1 MNNLKPCPF
10 CGGKAELDGR
20 QAYRN
25 LSTGAIENQSV
36 VYCTKCTAQISIC
49 HPDHRD
55 LSHDDLNYVVIEQW
69 NSRESRELSEANQKI
84 NELQHR
90 ILEHCQFGSR
100 QQDEIA
106 HLEEALKFYANHI
119 HWMSLA
125 GDSELQ
131 TVLIAG
137 KLWDMNGWAVA
148 EKALKK
154 EYPRAAA
161 EGVDH
166 AR

>member
-1 MNNLKPCPF
+1 VTELKPCPL

-25 LSTGAIENQSV
+25 LSTGMIENQSV
-36 VYCTKCTAQISIC
+36 VYCTKCTVNVSIC

-55 LSHDDLNYVVIEQW
+55 LSHDDLNYVVIAQW
-69 NSRESRELSEANQKI
+69 NTRTAAHQADISR
-84 NELQHR
+84 LQ
-90 ILEHCQFGSR
+90 
-100 QQDEIA
+100 
-106 HLEEALKFYANHI
+106 EALKFYANRI
-119 HWMSLA
+119 HWMGLA

-148 EKALKK
+148 EDALSRK
-154 EYPRAAA
+154 ER
-161 EGVDH
+161 
-166 AR
+166 